1 MNIAELQA
9 RLAVLDTGT
18 IARSAL
24 AGQASGLADQVRT
37 ALSTPPGGPHD
48 HPWRQT
54 GALHDSIGATAEDD
68 TAVVGST
75 STVALYQEHGTAKLP
90 PRPTFAPLAA
100 SQGEAIAQAV
110 AAAVA
115 QSLADALR
123 RR

>member
-9 RLAVLDTGT
+9 RLAALDTDT
-18 IARSAL
+18 IARTAL
-24 AGQASGLADQVRT
+24 AGQGGLLADQIRT
-37 ALSTPPGGPHD
+37 ALATAPGGPHD

-54 GALHDSIGATAEDD
+54 GALHDSIGTAAEGD
-68 TAVVGST
+68 TAIVGST
-75 STVALYQEHGTAKLP
+75 SAVALYQEHGTAELP

-100 SQGEAIAQAV
+100 SQGEAIAHAV
-110 AAAVA
+110 ATAAA